1 MRPRPALHRSMQRFL
16 SQEKWGDEQQLQLFA
31 GKLDKAFENANDDFF
46 GRCLRLHLC
55 LPDVKPVKGKGRER
69 IWVADDKSIVAY
81 ITQANVRKIFSSGA
95 MSILEGLKVV
105 NLAQLEE

>member
-1 MRPRPALHRSMQRFL
+1 
-16 SQEKWGDEQQLQLFA
+16 
-31 GKLDKAFENANDDFF
+31 
-46 GRCLRLHLC
+46 
-55 LPDVKPVKGKGRER
+55 VKPVKGKGRER